1 MAKTYTAPTTIAV
14 GDALT
19 ASLYN
24 TYVGTNVANLIVP
37 PSLRLERGTTLSIAN
52 GTDTLVTWPTEV
64 FDTDGMYTAISDT
77 ITVQT
82 AGIYQINTTVEFS
95 ANTSGI
101 RVVSLLKNPAS
112 AGDGS
117 SRLASTTVQATSSSG
132 GNCVIS
138 CSTIASLVAT
148 DTIKVHVYH
157 SAGTAVN
164 VASTGSPL
172 QTNVSMAWIGRT
184 S

>member
-1 MAKTYTAPTTIAV
+1 MAKVYTAPTTV
-14 GDALT
+14 SSGDAIT

-37 PSLRLERGTTLSIAN
+37 PSLRLERATTLSIAT

-77 ITVQT
+77 ITAQT
-82 AGIYQINTTVEFS
+82 AGIYQVNATVEFS
-95 ANTSGI
+95 ANTTGF
-101 RVVSLLKNPAS
+101 RVLSLCKNPSAAS
-112 AGDGS
+112 DGA
-117 SRLASTTVQATSSSG
+117 SRIASNVVQASQG
-132 GNCVIS
+132 GANTLLS
-138 CSTIASLVAT
+138 CSCIVSLVAT

-157 SAGTAVN
+157 TAGTAVN